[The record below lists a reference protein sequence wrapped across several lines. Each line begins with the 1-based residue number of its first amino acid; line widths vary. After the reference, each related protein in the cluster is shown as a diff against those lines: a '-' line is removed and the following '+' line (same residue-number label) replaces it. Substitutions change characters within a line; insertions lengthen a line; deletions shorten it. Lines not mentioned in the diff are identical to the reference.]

1 MTQATELRELASL
14 IHVDGSNARVGIGS
28 TAFTPSYPLH
38 ISGSGSQRLRIQKT
52 DSGGDADLQLY
63 SPSDS
68 TQWILFGD
76 STSGN
81 NSGVIKYVHS
91 TNKMHFR
98 TNDVNDRLV
107 IADDGNVGIGTD
119 SPDAGLHINGTSP
132 HMDVGPHGGNRAKF
146 GYHNL
151 DVIIGST
158 SSTGE
163 IIFKNNIGSTDSP
176 QTGGND
182 KVTIHDV
189 GMTIHSDTYN
199 ILDVQT
205 DSNNDQTSTDGIIKI
220 TNYNG
225 TSHLTKAEFRWDE
238 SEDLVHVSYG
248 DHGRHISINSSGN
261 VGIGTHSVSPAHTL
275 DVDGAIATREVR
287 HSILPSLTLDFAN
300 SKQLDSRITFYR
312 DSVGS
317 YIDSTG
323 VLRYASPNE
332 PRFDHDIS
340 TKRSKGLLIE
350 EQRENLLSYSASVAD
365 FDFSGGWVNAG
376 SNPIRQ
382 NAYADIAPDGTA
394 TATLISNLNNTNTDP
409 DLYIYQP
416 HNLNGGELI
425 TYSIWVKAYTSANV
439 GKHVEIRGKRI
450 GGTSASFGKVATL
463 TSEWQRVVVSC
474 QYNADN
480 NNIARL
486 YVGARSN
493 YGNFTDD
500 DGSTVAFDPASEAL
514 FWGAQAEEGPFATS
528 YIPTRLTD
536 STRSST
542 ATYQDKDGVLR
553 YAGPNEPRYGYKWD
567 GQKYA
572 PVGLLVEPNVQQI
585 APQTETIGSAW
596 YTTSYT
602 KENVR
607 ITLPNGTVG
616 SAVKVIMN
624 SGQSANSP
632 TALGFYIGAFTRQTG
647 IVYNTSFFA
656 KTNDEN
662 GLRIRDGLRTGAFLD
677 INLNNGEIVANN
689 SSVFYDVMVEKYA
702 HGWWRISY
710 NYDSTSSGT
719 GGWHAIRSYNNGNGS
734 KGFLFWGAQL
744 TTASYTQYNGL
755 SSYIPNPGGGWGVV
769 TRTADVPNGAPTTR
783 YKDVAQINDMQYAD
797 WNREEEGT
805 FYVEHETPYD
815 IEDISVNYRILERHN
830 EVTGD
835 SISIL
840 HNSSTDQLNAGSIVG
855 AGWQAL
861 MGVSSPYGEVN
872 KNTVW
877 KTALGFKEDD
887 FGVSVQGSPAATD
900 SSGLVPRG
908 NYVLSLGDNWNGDN
922 TLNGHL
928 KLVRFYP
935 ERLSNAELV
944 ALTENS

>member
-14 IHVDGSNARVGIGS
+14 LRVHDGKIGIGPLTADPPYTLSLGQTNVTGAHTIRLAGSGNPKHEIQFREAGTSYGFTFRYAGDAADNKLHIVAHENDANGTEAISIKRDGGYVGIGADS
-28 TAFTPSYPLH
+28 PDARLH
-38 ISGSGSQRLRIQKT
+38 ISGNSDLGDEDCMLIIEDVDGSAGSRIPAIVFRSNTGGTVTNQARIRGTDTQGIVMSGSASLGDDLVVQ
-52 DSGGDADLQLY
+52 SGG
-63 SPSDS
+63 
-68 TQWILFGD
+68 
-76 STSGN
+76 
-81 NSGVIKYVHS
+81 
-91 TNKMHFR
+91 
-98 TNDVNDRLV
+98 
-107 IADDGNVGIGTD
+107 VGIGTD
-119 SPDAGLHINGTSP
+119 SP
-132 HMDVGPHGGNRAKF
+132 
-146 GYHNL
+146 
-151 DVIIGST
+151 
-158 SSTGE
+158 
-163 IIFKNNIGSTDSP
+163 
-176 QTGGND
+176 
-182 KVTIHDV
+182 
-189 GMTIHSDTYN
+189 
-199 ILDVQT
+199 
-205 DSNNDQTSTDGIIKI
+205 
-220 TNYNG
+220 
-225 TSHLTKAEFRWDE
+225 
-238 SEDLVHVSYG
+238 
-248 DHGRHISINSSGN
+248 
-261 VGIGTHSVSPAHTL
+261 AHKL

-287 HSILPSLTLDFAN
+287 HSILPSLTLDFAS
-300 SKQLDSRITFYR
+300 SKHLDSRITFYR

-350 EQRENLLSYSASVAD
+350 EQRENLLYYSGIIGD
-365 FDFSGGWVNAG
+365 LNFSDGWINSG
-376 SNPIRQ
+376 SNPIRTTV
-382 NAYADIAPDGTA
+382 YADVAPDGTA

-409 DLYIYQP
+409 DLYMYQN
-416 HNLNGGELI
+416 HNLNGGELV
-425 TYSIWVKAYTSANV
+425 TYSVWVKAYTSANV
-439 GKHVEIRGKRI
+439 GKHVEVRGKRI

-463 TSEWQRVVVSC
+463 TSEWQRVEVSC

-486 YVGARSN
+486 YLGTRSN

-500 DGSTVAFDPASEAL
+500 DGNTVAFDPASEAL
-514 FWGAQAEEGPFATS
+514 FWGAQAEVGAFATS

-536 STRSST
+536 ATRSTS

-553 YAGPNEPRYGYKWD
+553 YASPNEPRYGYKWD

-572 PVGLLVEPNVQQI
+572 PIGLLVEQNATNI

-596 YTTSYT
+596 YTTSYS
-602 KENVR
+602 KQDVR

-616 SAVKVIMN
+616 SAVKVIMAA
-624 SGQSANSP
+624 GQSANSP
-632 TALGFYIGAFTRQTG
+632 TALGFYIGAFTRYTNLT
-647 IVYNTSFFA
+647 YNTSFFA

-710 NYDSTSSGT
+710 NYDSTSTGT
-719 GGWHAIRSYNNGNGS
+719 GGWHAIRSYNDGDGS

-744 TTASYTQYNGL
+744 TTTSYNEYFSL
-755 SSYIPNPGGGWGVV
+755 SSYIPNPGGGWGII

-783 YKDVAQINDMQYAD
+783 YQDIAQIRDMQYAD

-815 IEDISVNYRILERHN
+815 IEDISINYRILERHRG
-830 EVTGD
+830 VTGD
-835 SISIL
+835 SVSIL
-840 HNSSTDQLNAGSIVG
+840 HNSSTNQLNAGSIVG
-855 AGWQAL
+855 TGWQAL
-861 MGVSSPYGEVN
+861 IGVSSPYGEVN

-887 FGVSVQGSPAATD
+887 FGVSIQGSPAATD

-908 NYVLSLGDNWNGDN
+908 NHTLSLGNNWNSDN

-935 ERLSNAELV
+935 ERLTNAELV
-944 ALTENS
+944 RLTENS